1 MSASARCG
9 TTKALVSAGATRAPH
24 TLALQLPT
32 LLDHSH
38 ASDRELKRA
47 ASLRRPSGTRTRS
60 RSTTMHPALVYIAVS
75 TSASIIETWIGSLS
89 EYRFP
94 YPVTTTQIHLVL
106 SIGIIVWGRSLSR
119 ILEKGNPDL
128 SARPEIASD
137 DCKARGR
144 NTATPPAQRASAP
157 PSAPLGPRSIFGS
170 RLAIVLCW
178 SSLLVLETPSRLQI
192 DPSFWSLVRL
202 APLAS
207 AFLYN
212 AVSPNKRRH
221 LFKWRLLSMSL
232 LVRPWQPAWTSSSYQ
247 DWLVGA
253 AWAVAAVMWVAALR
267 FRHRTTEGN
276 FPPHRLDRQ
285 AGTSTSTASA
295 NRLLIDLVT
304 YAVVASAAAGLSS
317 EWTAIVRYRHFGFFT
332 EVGFWLQELGM
343 ATCGLAR
350 LAMFY
355 MMAETCDALDVFAA
369 IAVKDFLHPRVLAA
383 LSGHLVEMTWTRE
396 APMSARYQLAA
407 LIVLA
412 GGVLSRQLWTGRLG
426 EYVPDRVA
434 IKTD

>member
-89 EYRFP
+89 EYRCAAGHVERLGCSRAHLLCARRFP

-285 AGTSTSTASA
+285 AGTS
-295 NRLLIDLVT
+295 
-304 YAVVASAAAGLSS
+304 
-317 EWTAIVRYRHFGFFT
+317 
-332 EVGFWLQELGM
+332 
-343 ATCGLAR
+343 
-350 LAMFY
+350 
-355 MMAETCDALDVFAA
+355 
-369 IAVKDFLHPRVLAA
+369 
-383 LSGHLVEMTWTRE
+383 
-396 APMSARYQLAA
+396 
-407 LIVLA
+407 
-412 GGVLSRQLWTGRLG
+412 
-426 EYVPDRVA
+426 
-434 IKTD
+434 